1 MEVLPTCNLLW
12 KSLCIWLNHGGFYY
26 LYFSVVNFVSLK
38 IMKHERFAY
47 QQYGV
52 AVLVYLDKAVD
63 DFAYLQFR
71 VAILVYLTEDVEDL
85 AYLQFGLA
93 VWLTWLRRR

>member
-1 MEVLPTCNLLW
+1 MEICFTCILVW
-12 KSLCIWLNHGGFYY
+12 QSSCICLKTLKHGHFIH
-26 LYFSVVNFVSLK
+26 LHF
-38 IMKHERFAY
+38 
-47 QQYGV
+47 GV

-85 AYLQFGLA
+85 AHLQFGLA